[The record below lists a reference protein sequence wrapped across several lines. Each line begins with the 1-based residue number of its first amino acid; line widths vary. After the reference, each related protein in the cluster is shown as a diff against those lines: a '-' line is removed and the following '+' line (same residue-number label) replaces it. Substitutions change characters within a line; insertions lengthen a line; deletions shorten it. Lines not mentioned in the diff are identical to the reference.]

1 LQQHKYLYKHCD
13 ERALDWGKR
22 AKRILREVTD
32 TAADIVCFQ
41 EVQSDHYDS
50 FFVPQLARLGIDYFL
65 IHALLKGASDRI
77 FSNLFSGFEG
87 IFKKR
92 TGDKIDGCAIFYRKS
107 KFTLTNSV
115 SVEYCRPN
123 CRILDRD
130 NIGLIALLAHRP
142 KKPASNSEEVAASQL
157 CVATTH
163 LLYNPNRHD
172 IKLAQLQ
179 LL

>member
-1 LQQHKYLYKHCD
+1 M
-13 ERALDWGKR
+13 
-22 AKRILREVTD
+22 
-32 TAADIVCFQ
+32 
-41 EVQSDHYDS
+41 
-50 FFVPQLARLGIDYFL
+50 FVP
-65 IHALLKGASDRI
+65 
-77 FSNLFSGFEG
+77 GFEG

-92 TGDKIDGCAIFYRKS
+92 TGDKIDGCAVFYRKS
-107 KFTLTNSV
+107 KFTLTKSA

-130 NIGLIALLAHRP
+130 NIGLITLLAHRP
-142 KKPASNSEEVAASQL
+142 NKKPVSASSNDEAAELQL